1 MKRQLYYVYTLTRPN
16 GEVFYVGK
24 GTGDR
29 IDQHEHEAELGYRTE
44 KCDVIRQIWSEGGQ
58 VVKRKVYETTVERD
72 ALLYEWS
79 LLNLVYGREN
89 LTNQSSGHEQT
100 SPAVKPLVEEQGEVY
115 LTFEE
120 TLKYLGVTRDTLD
133 RYAKAGRLT
142 KYRRGLARRVYFKQ
156 SELDRLKRFH
166 SVGQDA

>member
-1 MKRQLYYVYTLTRPN
+1 MKRQVYYVYTYAWPN

-24 GTGDR
+24 GTGNR
-29 IDQHEHEAELGYRTE
+29 IDLHEHEARLGYRTR
-44 KCDVIRQIWSEGGQ
+44 KCDVIREIWRSGGQ
-58 VVKRKVYETTVERD
+58 VIKSKVYETTIERD
-72 ALLYEWS
+72 AFLYEWT
-79 LLNLVYGREN
+79 LINLVYGREN
-89 LTNQSSGHEQT
+89 LTNQSSGRQQT
-100 SPAVKPLVEEQGEVY
+100 SPAVKPLVEEQDEVY

>member
-1 MKRQLYYVYTLTRPN
+1 MKRQLYYVYTLARPN

-24 GTGDR
+24 GTGNR
-29 IDQHEHEAELGYRTE
+29 IDLHEHEARLGYRTR
-44 KCDVIRQIWSEGGQ
+44 KCDIIREIWRSGGQ
-58 VVKRKVYETTVERD
+58 VVKSKVYETTVERD
-72 ALLYEWS
+72 AFLYEWT
-79 LLNLVYGREN
+79 LINLVYGREY
-89 LTNQSSGHEQT
+89 LANQSGGHLYT
-100 SPAVKPLVEEQGEVY
+100 SPAVEPLLEEQGDAY

-166 SVGQDA
+166 SVAQDA

>member
-1 MKRQLYYVYTLTRPN
+1 MRRQLYYVYTLAWPN

-29 IDQHEHEAELGYRTE
+29 IDQHEHETELGYRTE
-44 KCDVIRQIWSEGGQ
+44 KCDVIRQIWSDGGQ

-72 ALLYEWS
+72 AFLYEWS
-79 LLNLVYGREN
+79 LINLVYGLEN

-100 SPAVKPLVEEQGEVY
+100 SPAVKSLVEEQGEAY

-120 TLKYLGVTRDTLD
+120 TLKYLGITRDTLD
-133 RYAKAGRLT
+133 RYARAGRLT

-156 SELDRLKRFH
+156 SELDPLRRFH
-166 SVGQDA
+166 AQD